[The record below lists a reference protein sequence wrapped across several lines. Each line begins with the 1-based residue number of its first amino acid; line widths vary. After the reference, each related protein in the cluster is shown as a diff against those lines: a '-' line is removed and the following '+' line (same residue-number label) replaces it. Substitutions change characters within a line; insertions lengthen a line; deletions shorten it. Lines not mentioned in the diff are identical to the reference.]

1 MSAPIEH
8 NASPQFRFYNF
19 RSLTWRSASIHAK
32 VPFDNVRGVWGCMT
46 TPFKKRASLTA
57 RKPGTPTYIS
67 AWRVTANQSSID
79 NSATIRILGRMQN
92 GAGATAAAARRA
104 VFSYVVYGF

>member
-67 AWRVTANQSSID
+67 AWRVTSNVSSID

>member
-67 AWRVTANQSSID
+67 AWRVTSNVSSID
-79 NSATIRILGRMQN
+79 NSATIMIRGNRAS
-92 GAGATAAAARRA
+92 GAAATVVAARRC
-104 VFSYVVYGF
+104 VFNYLVYGF